1 MPSFSE
7 QSQENL
13 DSCHSDLIVIFEEVI
28 KIFDCTVICGHR
40 TEEEQTAA
48 FFDNN
53 SQTEWPDSKHNQEPS
68 LAADV
73 APYPLDW
80 NDRERFTLFAGYVW
94 GVAESLKS
102 QGLISHS
109 IRWGGDWN
117 QDSQV
122 KDNKFDDLVHFE
134 LC

>member
-13 DSCHSDLIVIFEEVI
+13 DSCHSDLIVIFEAVV
-28 KIFDCTVICGHR
+28 KIFDCSVICGHR
-40 TEEEQTAA
+40 SEDDQMSA
-48 FFDNN
+48 FFDGK

-73 APYPLDW
+73 APYPIDW
-80 NDRERFTLFAGYVW
+80 DDRERFTLFAGYVI
-94 GVAESLKS
+94 GMAATLKA
-102 QGLISHS
+102 QGKISHNV
-109 IRWGGDWN
+109 RWGGDWN
-117 QDSQV
+117 QDTQV
-122 KDNKFDDLVHFE
+122 KDNSFDDLVHFE